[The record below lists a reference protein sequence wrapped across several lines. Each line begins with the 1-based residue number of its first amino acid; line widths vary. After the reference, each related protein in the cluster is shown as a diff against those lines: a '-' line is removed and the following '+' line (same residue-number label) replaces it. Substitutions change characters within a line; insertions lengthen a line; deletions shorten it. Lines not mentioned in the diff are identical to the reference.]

1 MWLNFINSD
10 SEEEFDMLKK
20 LDDPVMNKAVRV
32 IIDMSQD
39 TQIREKARLRE
50 KALHDEAFYMEG
62 ARADEREKV
71 LSEVMEDLKKYG
83 MSDEEINKA
92 LRKR

>member
-1 MWLNFINSD
+1 
-10 SEEEFDMLKK
+10 
-20 LDDPVMNKAVRV
+20 MNKAVRV

-39 TQIREKARLRE
+39 TQIRERARLRE
-50 KALHDEAFYMEG
+50 KAMHDEAFYMEG
-62 ARADEREKV
+62 AKEEEIEIGREKERVKV

-83 MSDEEINKA
+83 MSDEEISKA